1 MLKPG
6 IYLAENDE
14 SIWDSYKIT
23 MEVKETEKSYIFR
36 LVEFKSRYSADHIK
50 MLFKNSER
58 AVISK
63 GKGGHAMRVWSDED
77 FTIYPYQAGIPYWFQ
92 RVQEAT

>member
-23 MEVKETEKSYIFR
+23 MEVKETEKSYIFH
-36 LVEFKSRYSADHIK
+36 LVELKSRYSADHIK

>member
-36 LVEFKSRYSADHIK
+36 IFFPFLYNWNLHDTEK
-50 MLFKNSER
+50 
-58 AVISK
+58 
-63 GKGGHAMRVWSDED
+63 
-77 FTIYPYQAGIPYWFQ
+77 
-92 RVQEAT
+92 